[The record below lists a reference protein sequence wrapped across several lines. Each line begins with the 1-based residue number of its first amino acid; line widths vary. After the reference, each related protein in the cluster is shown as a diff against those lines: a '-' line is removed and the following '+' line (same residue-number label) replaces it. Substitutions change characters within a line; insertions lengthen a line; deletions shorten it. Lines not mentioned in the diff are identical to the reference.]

1 MARSYT
7 RSRARH
13 GSKLLILRSVR
24 VLARDSL
31 LQDQVFRTVH
41 IWSSVFDL
49 PAFVPSHPG
58 QRFVCES
65 YTKLI
70 IENGHS
76 LV

>member
-1 MARSYT
+1 MLPSSTPVKDRPSHF
-7 RSRARH
+7 R
-13 GSKLLILRSVR
+13 
-24 VLARDSL
+24 

-76 LV
+76 LA